1 MTIYTIIKTGYEGID
16 ELCYSSVILED
27 AIQKI
32 SELKN
37 VCLEK
42 KKIYDDYLV
51 EHNLTNEDEIDDH
64 MFELMKMDSTIY
76 TELTDFEDPDFYCL
90 MEFKNDKYSCVT
102 TVH

>member
-1 MTIYTIIKTGYEGID
+1 
-16 ELCYSSVILED
+16 
-27 AIQKI
+27 
-32 SELKN
+32 
-37 VCLEK
+37 
-42 KKIYDDYLV
+42 
-51 EHNLTNEDEIDDH
+51 LTNEDEIDDH